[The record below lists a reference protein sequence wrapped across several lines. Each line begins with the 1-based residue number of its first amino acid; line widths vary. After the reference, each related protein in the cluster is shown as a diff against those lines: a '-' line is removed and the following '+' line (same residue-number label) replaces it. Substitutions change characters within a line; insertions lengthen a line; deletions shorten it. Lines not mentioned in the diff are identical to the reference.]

1 MRMPGFVAE
10 ASLSNVTEFRAGD
23 GYSRAV
29 SRRSSKGRA
38 TIEPQQ
44 VPPWAEITTPLVF
57 VDRCHQR
64 CSDVQDRV
72 RAQCAGRC
80 FTFLGPQS
88 ISSLSDCSRA
98 CVRGEDYP
106 SEPFGGHILAGPP
119 ELKPGYCALRCPT
132 IVTRRVSPPVF
143 VTGAAR

>member
-72 RAQCAGRC
+72 RIQCLGRC
-80 FTFLGPQS
+80 AKFLGPQS
-88 ISSLSDCSRA
+88 IYLLSSCLQVCM
-98 CVRGEDYP
+98 RGEDY
-106 SEPFGGHILAGPP
+106 SREPFGGLYWQAHLN
-119 ELKPGYCALRCPT
+119 
-132 IVTRRVSPPVF
+132 
-143 VTGAAR
+143 